1 MSVSYR
7 AHWTVVQYNL
17 YFDEW
22 VEIKD
27 WLKYDPRGMPGL
39 KNLTILTCSFLG
51 RGIVVVVGSH
61 FLVFFHTVIKQ
72 CFKALRPC
80 SHSHCTYRLPTKQA
94 GRGKKKKHFFFFSL
108 HNQAYRLSQNYINQ
122 CVTHCT
128 QAKLPYLNILHTNP
142 NKQQIGQIF

>member
-1 MSVSYR
+1 M
-7 AHWTVVQYNL
+7 
-17 YFDEW
+17 

-27 WLKYDPRGMPGL
+27 WLKYDPRRMPGL

-94 GRGKKKKHFFFFSL
+94 GRGKKKQHYFTQPMAGIPVITEL
-108 HNQAYRLSQNYINQ
+108 HKPVCYTLYMGKVALLKYFTY
-122 CVTHCT
+122 
-128 QAKLPYLNILHTNP
+128 
-142 NKQQIGQIF
+142 